1 MLSHIKNMSFDNI
14 TTTVF
19 HYDLQIKNL
28 FHIYILQLILQYRV
42 NISHKYHHFWNSI
55 INHIVIFKIKDMNIY
70 SILPETKPDY
80 QLIYFIICCYIIIT
94 CIIIIILIEII
105 SLLPSINFCY
115 FTDDQ
120 ISSILYLKMYFFCL
134 IISIISL

>member
-1 MLSHIKNMSFDNI
+1 MSFDNI
-14 TTTVF
+14 TITDF

-42 NISHKYHHFWNSI
+42 NISYNYHHFWNSI

-80 QLIYFIICCYIIIT
+80 QLIYFIICCYIIIN
-94 CIIIIILIEII
+94 CIIIIILIEIT

-134 IISIISL
+134 IISLISI